1 MPEQPLLKPL
11 PAREC
16 PLFCVFYAEFD
27 IVVGPKVCFQSPRDF
42 MHQDIEVSTV
52 EIEDC
57 LDRTFRELLPHDDR
71 DTPKSN
77 RKMSSARNMRHD
89 DGEFLSI
96 FDSTSEYIITG
107 NELAGKMI
115 NLSTHNVH
123 ILTLPEVIFDER
135 YERNNLLFCVGF
147 VLRRSEDPRPF
158 RPLLSKFAMA
168 LRSTET
174 ESECLT
180 HPTKRPLLQGTLDNL
195 LISLNSGESN
205 MLLNTAN
212 SLHLKLFQPPKPPAS
227 PVPDYAVP
235 ILLRRDWQVQMYDWD
250 LAINWVVLHIDG
262 VNNTKSISVR
272 TEVDLEMV
280 RACLRVLKHHGVIA
294 LVDMF
299 FYSNRYE
306 ATERAAS
313 LLAGNEPK
321 LLQEALEFS
330 KRNKAELDSSMGKL
344 PENCVTD
351 NLSSSLTSTPAS
363 FEIALPSSSFPP
375 LRTVGSNRSAGL
387 SSPSQEVAPSVLK
400 RKDHKKFMAALAEW
414 YASLDRTTSF
424 GDLLV
429 EKLNG
434 DETTELGRGHSR
446 GLFRAES
453 SGWELPDSTK
463 NASSRTRNATDWRG
477 AFNYFD
483 HRRVVTFG
491 VVHGLI
497 RRVHSFPF
505 AVGNLPESHQKLLRA
520 MHHDDTPPRA
530 GSSSLNRTTSY
541 RKGDA
546 TQDATGKVTLAA
558 KVASKM
564 NGKVCDDELVCEFE
578 LALDELTDLVKS
590 HGIKHLLPLYSIGP
604 EY

>member
-1 MPEQPLLKPL
+1 MPERPFLKPL

-42 MHQDIEVSTV
+42 MHQDIEVSTL

-57 LDRTFRELLPHDDR
+57 LDRTFRELLPHDG
-71 DTPKSN
+71 DTPKMN
-77 RKMSSARNMRHD
+77 RKMSSASNMRRD
-89 DGEFLSI
+89 DGDFLSI

-195 LISLNSGESN
+195 LLSLNSGESN
-205 MLLNTAN
+205 LLLNPAN
-212 SLHLKLFQPPKPPAS
+212 SLHLKLFQPPKPPAL

-262 VNNTKSISVR
+262 VNNTKSISVK

-306 ATERAAS
+306 ATERAAA

-330 KRNKAELDSSMGKL
+330 KRNKAELDSSMGEL
-344 PENCVTD
+344 PENCAMD
-351 NLSSSLTSTPAS
+351 NLSSSLTTTPAS
-363 FEIALPSSSFPP
+363 FAIAPPSSSFPP
-375 LRTVGSNRSAGL
+375 RRTAGSNRSAG
-387 SSPSQEVAPSVLK
+387 SFAPSPEIIPSVFK
-400 RKDHKKFMAALAEW
+400 RKEHRKFKAVLAEW
-414 YASLDRTTSF
+414 YASLDRNASF

-429 EKLNG
+429 DKLDA
-434 DETTELGRGHSR
+434 DESTGLGEDHRR
-446 GLFRAES
+446 GLYRSES
-453 SGWELPDSTK
+453 SGSEPPDSTK
-463 NASSRTRNATDWRG
+463 NADSRTRNATDWRE

-483 HRRVVTFG
+483 HRRVVMFG

-505 AVGNLPESHQKLLRA
+505 AVGNFPDSHQKSLRA
-520 MHHDDTPPRA
+520 MHHDDTTPRA
-530 GSSSLNRTTSY
+530 GTSCLNRTTSH
-541 RKGDA
+541 RKSDA
-546 TQDATGKVTLAA
+546 TQDANDKEMLAA
-558 KVASKM
+558 KVASRM

-578 LALDELTDLVKS
+578 LALEELTDLVKS
-590 HGIKHLLPLYSIGP
+590 HRIKHVLPLYSTGP